1 MAFCVITP
9 EASLN
14 PGQLKQ
20 LRDYVATVL
29 QDVVRGST
37 RQNTVIRPLLA
48 TDVMNGT
55 STADFTNPVAL
66 TANTIS
72 ATQYSTW
79 QLGQTQAVAI
89 FGFGYTAASPAIREI
104 WLGTSA
110 VYAKVRLNP
119 LLTQGSARS
128 RSGYFNPI
136 WFIGQDTPVIQYLA
150 DANVNAST
158 ETFELIGLVAE
169 QANQKIVNQPSVSD
183 KQLPNTVS
191 A

>member
-20 LRDYVATVL
+20 IRDYVATVL

-37 RQNTVIRPLLA
+37 RQNTVIRPLLP
-48 TDVMNGT
+48 TDVNNNVVI
-55 STADFTNPVAL
+55 ADFQNAVAL
-66 TANTIS
+66 TQNVIS
-72 ATQYSTW
+72 PSQYTSW

-89 FGFGYTAASPAIREI
+89 FGFGYTAASPAIREM

-110 VYAKVRLNP
+110 VYAKIRLQP
-119 LLTQGSARS
+119 LNTQGSARS
-128 RSGYFNPI
+128 RTGYFNPV
-136 WFIGQDTPVIQYLA
+136 WFIGQDTPVVQYLA
-150 DANVNAST
+150 DANVTANS
-158 ETFELIGLVAE
+158 EQFELIGLVAE

>member
-37 RQNTVIRPLLA
+37 RQNTVIRPLLP
-48 TDVMNGT
+48 TDVNNNV
-55 STADFTNPVAL
+55 SLADFQNAVAL
-66 TANTIS
+66 TQNVIS
-72 ATQYSTW
+72 ASQYTTW

-89 FGFGYTAASPAIREI
+89 FGFGYTAASPTIREM

-110 VYAKVRLNP
+110 VYAKIRLQP
-119 LLTQGSARS
+119 LNTQGSARS
-128 RSGYFNPI
+128 RTGYFNPV
-136 WFIGQDTPVIQYLA
+136 WFIGQDQPVIQLLG
-150 DANVNAST
+150 DTSIGANA
-158 ETFELIGLVAE
+158 EQFELIGLVAE